1 MRQPRR
7 RDAARDS
14 RPTVRAVGAEV
25 LRGRLGTALE
35 TGPLDE
41 GRRHRVKEPFN
52 RLEVAS
58 DGSVERLLD
67 EVVAFGI
74 AGTLIVLA
82 ATSLSRALTRAF
94 AAIWVLPRPRTK
106 LESAWRWLAVAL
118 VLAVSLTIV
127 AVASEPAKVLPP
139 RDLWPLV
146 VSFGCDIAVALF
158 VPWVLLAGAVHP
170 RLLAPGATL
179 FALLMLAARPVAAAW
194 LPRALDSSSDLYW
207 SMGVAFTYIAILYVG
222 ALCFLATFVLGRV
235 IATDTGAFGAWIRQA
250 RSVGEVTETV
260 DEN

>member
-1 MRQPRR
+1 M
-7 RDAARDS
+7 
-14 RPTVRAVGAEV
+14 
-25 LRGRLGTALE
+25 
-35 TGPLDE
+35 
-41 GRRHRVKEPFN
+41 
-52 RLEVAS
+52 
-58 DGSVERLLD
+58 
-67 EVVAFGI
+67 VAFGI

-94 AAIWVLPRPRTK
+94 APIWVLPRPRTES
-106 LESAWRWLAVAL
+106 ESAWRWLAVAL

-127 AVASEPAKVLPP
+127 AVASEPAVVLPP

-222 ALCFLATFVLGRV
+222 ALSFLATFVLGRV

-250 RSVGEVTETV
+250 VDRKIADVEFRRKVSASILHPFCAMCRRSKCASLGEAPEPRTPPQ
-260 DEN
+260 DC